1 MLEPKKTPTNSAV
14 MRSLRL
20 NPGVHHSGDGLS
32 LVKLVERSWS
42 GLGVGAAGGSSCGSW
57 AGSGDCSATKSGATI
72 SAPQEKQNRLSA
84 TGTAAPHRIQNLAG
98 WDMVHLLLTHKRLA
112 TRKPNPDCLLSHAG
126 WLRHGYNNPQWLPDS
141 KV

>member
-1 MLEPKKTPTNSAV
+1 MLAIHQMPKSSAA

-57 AGSGDCSATKSGATI
+57 AGRGGSWAGRGDCSATKSGETI

-98 WDMVHLLLTHKRLA
+98 WDMVHLL
-112 TRKPNPDCLLSHAG
+112 
-126 WLRHGYNNPQWLPDS
+126 
-141 KV
+141 

>member
-1 MLEPKKTPTNSAV
+1 MLAIHQMPKSSGA

-32 LVKLVERSWS
+32 LVKPVERCWS
-42 GLGVGAAGGSSCGSW
+42 GLGGGAA
-57 AGSGDCSATKSGATI
+57 TGATI

-98 WDMVHLLLTHKRLA
+98 WDTVHLF
-112 TRKPNPDCLLSHAG
+112 
-126 WLRHGYNNPQWLPDS
+126 
-141 KV
+141 